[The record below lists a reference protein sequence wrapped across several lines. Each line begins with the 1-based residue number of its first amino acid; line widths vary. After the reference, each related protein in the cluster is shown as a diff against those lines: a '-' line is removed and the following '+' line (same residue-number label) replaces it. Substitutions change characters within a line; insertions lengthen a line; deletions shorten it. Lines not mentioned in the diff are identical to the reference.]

1 MYNKFILSALF
12 FILSVNIIL
21 APVFAE
27 IDFESGPLQE
37 IPLDEREKEDED
49 IKEVWMYAIIL
60 VIIFI
65 IIRLLFK
72 VIKKRLRPKKD

>member
-21 APVFAE
+21 SPVFAE

>member
-27 IDFESGPLQE
+27 IEFDSGPLQE
-37 IPLDEREKEDED
+37 KPLDEREKEDKD
-49 IKEVWMYAIIL
+49 TKEIWVYAIII
-60 VIIFI
+60 VISFV

-72 VIKKRLRPKKD
+72 VIKKRMKPKKD

>member
-27 IDFESGPLQE
+27 IEFDSGPLQE
-37 IPLDEREKEDED
+37 KPLDEREKEDED
-49 IKEVWMYAIIL
+49 TKGIWIYAIIL
-60 VIIFI
+60 VISFI

-72 VIKKRLRPKKD
+72 VIKKRMKPKKD

>member
-27 IDFESGPLQE
+27 IEFDSGPLQE
-37 IPLDEREKEDED
+37 KPLDEREKEDED
-49 IKEVWMYAIIL
+49 TKEIWVCKA
-60 VIIFI
+60 VSAVS
-65 IIRLLFK
+65 LLRFASWW
-72 VIKKRLRPKKD
+72 PFQ

>member
-72 VIKKRLRPKKD
+72 VIKKRLKPKKD